1 MAALS
6 HIPVNYSSIQLC
18 RRKSAD
24 GTVVQVPCFPHNQ
37 KFCRVCDGIRMIRP
51 LGQEL
56 SCLNLVLGL
65 PHSWVLR
72 LP

>member
-6 HIPVNYSSIQLC
+6 HIPVNHSSIQLC
-18 RRKSAD
+18 RRKSAH
-24 GTVVQVPCFPHNQ
+24 GTFVQGPRYSHYQ
-37 KFCRVCDGIRMIRP
+37 KFCRVCDGIRVIRP

-56 SCLNLVLGL
+56 SCLNLVLGSL
-65 PHSWVLR
+65 HSWVLR

>member
-1 MAALS
+1 MVALS

-24 GTVVQVPCFPHNQ
+24 GTFVQVPCFSHNQ
-37 KFCRVCDGIRMIRP
+37 KFCRVCDVIRMIRP
-51 LGQEL
+51 LGQER

-65 PHSWVLR
+65 PHNWVLR